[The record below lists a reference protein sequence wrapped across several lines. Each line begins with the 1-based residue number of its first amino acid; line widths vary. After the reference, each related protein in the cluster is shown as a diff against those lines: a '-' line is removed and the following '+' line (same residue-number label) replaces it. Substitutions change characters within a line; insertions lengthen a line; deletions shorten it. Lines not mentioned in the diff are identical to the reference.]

1 MKIFKFGGAS
11 VKDAD
16 GVRNLLRVLQETGY
30 DQTLLVVSAMGKTT
44 NALERVVAAYFNPG
58 QQWETALED
67 VVNYHLE
74 IVNELFDEP
83 EEITAVI
90 QSYAQGIGAFFET
103 NTNSSYNYVYDQ
115 VVSSGELIGT
125 QIVSAYLNQEAV
137 PSSWLDIREI
147 IHTDSNYRDVRV
159 DWDITVANIETR
171 LEANV
176 LYVTQ
181 GFIGR
186 NEAGDTTTLGREG
199 SDYTAAI
206 LAYGMN
212 ADSVT
217 IWKDVPGVLNADPRY
232 FEETQLLHQI
242 SYREA
247 IELAF
252 YGASVI
258 HPKTLQPLQRKEIP
272 LHVKSFLRPN
282 DTGTVV
288 GKGSQLEPKLPC
300 FILKK
305 NQVLLK
311 ISTLDFSFIVERNI
325 SAIFQI
331 LHDHRMKVELMQNSA
346 ISFSVCIDTSFGDLE
361 LFLDELQKEYKIERH
376 EGVDLYTIRH
386 FDTDAIASI
395 LNGKN
400 VVLEQRGRETVQ
412 LVVKHDEEPSI

>member
-1 MKIFKFGGAS
+1 MRIFKFGGAS

-16 GVRNLLRVLQETGY
+16 GVRNLLRVLRETGHQ
-30 DQTLLVVSAMGKTT
+30 DTMLVVSAMGKTT
-44 NALERVVAAYFNPG
+44 NALERVVAAYFEDWQN
-58 QQWETALED
+58 WELALQD
-67 VVNYHLE
+67 VLDYHLD
-74 IVNELFDEP
+74 IAAELF
-83 EEITAVI
+83 
-90 QSYAQGIGAFFET
+90 T
-103 NTNSSYNYVYDQ
+103 NTRDIRGKVDEYAEGLRAFLQENTSSSYNYVYDQ
-115 VVSSGELIGT
+115 VVSTGELMAT
-125 QIVSAYLNQEAV
+125 RIVSAYLNQEGV
-137 PSSWLDIREI
+137 QNSWLDIREV

-159 DWDITVANIETR
+159 DWDKTVANIESRIDPGT
-171 LEANV
+171 
-176 LYVTQ
+176 LYITQ

-186 NEAGDTTTLGREG
+186 DGEGHTTTLGREG

-206 LAYGMN
+206 LAYGLG
-212 ADSVT
+212 ADAVT

-232 FEETQLLHQI
+232 FEETQLLHHI

-272 LHVKSFLRPN
+272 LHVKSFLNPGN
-282 DTGTVV
+282 KGTVV
-288 GKGSQLEPKLPC
+288 GKGSSLQPKLPC

-346 ISFSVCIDTSFGDLE
+346 ISFSVCIDTAFGNLE
-361 LFLDELQKEYKIERH
+361 LLLDELQKEYKIERY

-386 FDTDAIASI
+386 FDANAIASI
-395 LNGKN
+395 VNGKN

-412 LVVKHDEEPSI
+412 LVVKHEEESAI